1 MVRARRLWI
10 REQGLLDPARLV
22 FLDETAVTTSMVRLR
37 GRAPRGIRVIGRV
50 PLGAWKTITFIAAL
64 RHNKMTAPMAF
75 EGAMTGEMFLAY
87 LEQCLC
93 PILRRG
99 DIVVIDNCRVR
110 EVIEKAGAT
119 LRYLPKYSP
128 DLNPIEMAYSKF
140 KEFLRSAG
148 ARTVVE
154 IWRAIR
160 SFLPSL
166 SAQECANYLRHA
178 GYVSK

>member
-1 MVRARRLWI
+1 
-10 REQGLLDPARLV
+10 
-22 FLDETAVTTSMVRLR
+22 
-37 GRAPRGIRVIGRV
+37 
-50 PLGAWKTITFIAAL
+50 
-64 RHNKMTAPMAF
+64 
-75 EGAMTGEMFLAY
+75 MTGEMFLAY

-93 PILRRG
+93 PTPRRT
-99 DIVVIDNCRVR
+99 VTSSSLTTAECTSVPAFARSSKR
-110 EVIEKAGAT
+110 LERRF
-119 LRYLPKYSP
+119 RYLPKYSS

-140 KEFLRSAG
+140 KEFLRSVE

-178 GYVSK
+178 GCVSI